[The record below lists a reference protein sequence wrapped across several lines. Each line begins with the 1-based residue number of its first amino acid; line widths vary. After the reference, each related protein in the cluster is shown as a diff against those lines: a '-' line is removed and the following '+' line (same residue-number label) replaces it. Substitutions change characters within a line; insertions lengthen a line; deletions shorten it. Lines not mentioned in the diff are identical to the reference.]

1 MVTTALLKDFCSAVE
16 RRDGKAFAELFTEDG
31 VYHDVFYGAFKGRAK
46 IAEMIDDWF
55 HRTARDFRWEMF
67 RPVSDGKTLYAYYT
81 FSYVSTL
88 PEAKG
93 KNGGKR
99 VGFEGVSMMSLR
111 DGKIAEY
118 REVANVGP
126 GFVDMGFA
134 PERVAKILAKEGA
147 HLKQQPEWRRHLD

>member
-1 MVTTALLKDFCSAVE
+1 MDASALLKMFCSAVE

-31 VYHDVFYGAFKGRAK
+31 VYHDVFYGVFKGRAK

-88 PEAKG
+88 PEAQ
-93 KNGGKR
+93 GKR
-99 VGFEGVSMMSLR
+99 VGFEGVSMMSLSH
-111 DGKIAEY
+111 GKIAEY

-134 PERVAKILAKEGA
+134 PERVTKILAKEGA
-147 HLKQQPEWRRHLD
+147 HLRQQPEWKRHSA